1 MKREPNKTRPEH
13 PSTVEIKDWLAFV
26 ALQKQ
31 QQQQQQKQ
39 RQSIISNH
47 TKCCNMTGHMTCE

>member
-26 ALQKQ
+26 ALQKHKQ

-39 RQSIISNH
+39 RQSQ
-47 TKCCNMTGHMTCE
+47 

>member
-1 MKREPNKTRPEH
+1 MKSEPNKTRPEH

-31 QQQQQQKQ
+31 QQQQQKQ
-39 RQSIISNH
+39 RQSVISNH